1 MRLRLAVLAFAVTA
15 CTSADPPRAPVQPG
29 ESTATP
35 APVAASAPPAA
46 SSGAAAKPPAPP
58 ALAALEQIKHDA
70 RALDPLVTS
79 AFAHRFLAAAAAL
92 PPITTRV
99 VYKTKDKKRWF
110 TAKEAAAL
118 PAGERSG
125 LDEVKVDEELYYNT
139 KYGSPLSYARSL
151 DVLAEA
157 KLIPEGGGKIIDFGY
172 GYAGHLRL
180 LASLG
185 FEATGVDVDP
195 MLRVIYTEPGDL
207 GPIAAFGD
215 AKKGGSV
222 RLLDGRFPADAKIQ
236 RAAGNGYD
244 VFISKNTLKKGYIHP
259 DRPADSKYLINL
271 EVSDRTFLGAVH
283 DSLKSRG
290 AFLIYNV
297 CPALTP
303 PDKPF
308 IPWSDGRSPWTEE
321 QFKAAKFEVLVYNK
335 DETAVFRTIGKTLGW
350 DQGEDAMD
358 LEHDLSVI
366 YTLVRR
372 VD

>member
-1 MRLRLAVLAFAVTA
+1 MRSRLVLLAFGLAA
-15 CTSADPPRAPVQPG
+15 CTTTEPPRTAPLPAEPPPV
-29 ESTATP
+29 
-35 APVAASAPPAA
+35 APVAATGSPSASASAKPAA
-46 SSGAAAKPPAPP
+46 P
-58 ALAALEQIKHDA
+58 ALPALEQIQHDA

-79 AFAHRFLAAAAAL
+79 PFAHKFLAAAAQL
-92 PPITTRV
+92 PHVTTRQ

-110 TAKEAAAL
+110 TAKEVAAL
-118 PAGERSG
+118 PASERAA

-139 KYGSPLSYARSL
+139 KYGSPLSYTRPL
-151 DVLAEA
+151 DVLAQA
-157 KLIPEGGGKIIDFGY
+157 KLIPEAGGKIIDFGY
-172 GYAGHLRL
+172 GYVGHLRL

-185 FEATGVDVDP
+185 FDATGVDVDP

-207 GPIAAFGD
+207 GPIAGFGG
-215 AKKGGSV
+215 AKGGSV
-222 RLLDGRFPADAKIQ
+222 RLLDGRFPADAPIQ
-236 RAAGNGYD
+236 RAAGKGYD

-259 DRPADSKYLINL
+259 DRAADPKYLISL
-271 EVSDRTFLGAVH
+271 DVDDPTFLRAVH
-283 DSLKSRG
+283 DALKPHG

-308 IPWSDGRSPWTEE
+308 VPWSDGRSPWTEA
-321 QFKAAKFEVLVYNK
+321 QFKNAKFEVLVFDR
-335 DETAVFRTIGKTLGW
+335 DETATFRTFGKTLGW

-358 LEHDLSVI
+358 LDHDLSVI